1 MKLVWETEIFNLV
14 NGNESGTDM
23 MAEILKQMRNVTTEL
38 DYDLRTIEKVFK
50 NPLTVKTMEDIR
62 NGNIIPFV
70 STNPSKTMPPWMPFI
85 KFGDPKTR
93 APKVAVDLSL
103 LATVREDKVNEEFS
117 VSIDRKKLYVLLISA
132 YIYLHFADKTMV
144 LPTNL
149 MTLTAS
155 VWAKM
160 FCKILDRK
168 VGLATNNERREAFL
182 YFAAKYYLLNILETT
197 ENIAEGIAL
206 GMFKNKIKNSIA
218 KEVEVKINDRGID
231 LYSNLSTFV
240 GTLFNNDITG
250 LRSIR
255 IKNSSSELNLTYY
268 MKEFMSYYY
277 SPSGF
282 AVAAFPFFMWMII
295 SANNWAYIFNDK
307 AIEDISKEEFPK
319 IMVELYKLAK

>member
-14 NGNESGTDM
+14 NGSNSGMNM
-23 MAEILKQMRNVTTEL
+23 MSNMLSLMRPVTKEL

-50 NPLTVKTMEDIR
+50 NPLTFKTLESIK
-62 NGNIIPFV
+62 GGQIIPFV
-70 STNPSKTMPPWMPFI
+70 TKDPTKTMPPWMPFI
-85 KFGDPKTR
+85 KFGDPRTGEPR
-93 APKVAVDLSL
+93 VAIDLSL
-103 LATVREDKVNEEFS
+103 IATVRDDKVNEEMT
-117 VSIDRKKLYVLLISA
+117 VSIDRKKLYVLIISA
-132 YIYLHFADKTMV
+132 YIYLKFADKTMV

-168 VGLATNNERREAFL
+168 VGLATNEERREAFL

-197 ENIAEGIAL
+197 ESIADKIAV

-218 KEVEVKINDRGID
+218 KDIELKIQDRNIPF
-231 LYSNLSTFV
+231 YENLSSFV
-240 GTLFNNDITG
+240 GALFNNDLTG

-255 IKNSSSELNLTYY
+255 LKNSSSELNLSYY

-282 AVAAFPFFMWMII
+282 AVAAFPFFIWMII
-295 SANNWAYIFNDK
+295 SANNWAYMFNDK
-307 AIEDISKEEFPK
+307 AIEDISKGEFPK
-319 IMVELYKLAK
+319 IMTEFYKLI